1 MAQLLITMLGSL
13 LRMALLAA
21 FGALIQRGVWT
32 EGQVEQVA
40 LGLAGLIAVAAWALW
55 NHYKNRLKFL
65 TALESPAG
73 TSEAHVIDKMKA
85 GTGATLSGGSV

>member
-1 MAQLLITMLGSL
+1 MAQLLTIMLGAL
-13 LRMALLAA
+13 LRMLLLGA

-40 LGLAGLIAVAAWALW
+40 LGLAGFIAVAGYALW

-73 TSEAHVIDKMKA
+73 TTETAILEKIKDGRSAP
-85 GTGATLSGGSV
+85 LGS